1 MWAQVQA
8 LLQRLEVLERREAM
22 RVVQRQSAAR

>member
-22 RVVQRQSAAR
+22 RVVQRQQAR